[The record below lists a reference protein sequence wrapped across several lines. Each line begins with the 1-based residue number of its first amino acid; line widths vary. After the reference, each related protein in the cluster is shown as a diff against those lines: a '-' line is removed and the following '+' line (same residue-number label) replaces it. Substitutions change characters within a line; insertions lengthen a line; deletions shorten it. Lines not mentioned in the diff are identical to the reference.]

1 MGAVPW
7 PGGVTFRVWAPN
19 AESVAVH
26 GSFEGWTDG
35 GIAMARDGDTGH
47 WSVDV
52 PDAGPG
58 DEYRFLVGSA
68 GGVRSRLDPRARQLT
83 NSVGNAVVTDPDA
96 FDWGSTEFRTPD
108 WNDLVIYELH
118 VGTFTEGMHG
128 RPGTLDGV
136 RKRLGYLQDLGVGAI
151 QLMPPFEFAGDR
163 SWGYNPVYPYAVES
177 SYGHPDDLKAL
188 IRSAHEAG
196 IAVILDVVY
205 NHLGPSDL
213 DLWQFDGWSQDD
225 RGGIYFYQDDRAETP
240 WGHTRPDYGRPEV
253 RAFIRDNAMT
263 WLDEFRVDGLRWD
276 ATAWISSVQGGGR
289 GAEDALPD
297 GWSLMADINRE
308 AAERHPTTLMIA
320 EDLRTDQAVTRPAA
334 EGGAGFGAQWDG
346 RFVHWVRAALIA
358 ADDAHRDLAAVALA
372 IEADPADAFKRV
384 IYTESH
390 DEDAN
395 GHARV
400 PEEIW
405 PGYADSWPSRKRAA
419 LGAALVLTAPGI
431 PMLFQGQELIE
442 GSWFTDEDTIDW
454 GRRHRFHGLL
464 QLHRDLIALRRNT
477 TDVTRGLRG
486 PRVEVHHVDPA
497 LGVLAYHRWEAGGP
511 RDDVLVA
518 VNLSAEARPD
528 VRIGVPRDGRWR
540 VRFNSDWE
548 GYDPEFAA
556 ISTVDAETTDE
567 PWDGMA
573 QSLTIGLG
581 PYAAVILSQDD

>member
-177 SYGHPDDLKAL
+177 SYGPPDDLKAL

-196 IAVILDVVY
+196 IPVI
-205 NHLGPSDL
+205 
-213 DLWQFDGWSQDD
+213 
-225 RGGIYFYQDDRAETP
+225 RGVG
-240 WGHTRPDYGRPEV
+240 
-253 RAFIRDNAMT
+253 
-263 WLDEFRVDGLRWD
+263 
-276 ATAWISSVQGGGR
+276 
-289 GAEDALPD
+289 
-297 GWSLMADINRE
+297 
-308 AAERHPTTLMIA
+308 
-320 EDLRTDQAVTRPAA
+320 
-334 EGGAGFGAQWDG
+334 
-346 RFVHWVRAALIA
+346 
-358 ADDAHRDLAAVALA
+358 
-372 IEADPADAFKRV
+372 
-384 IYTESH
+384 
-390 DEDAN
+390 
-395 GHARV
+395 
-400 PEEIW
+400 
-405 PGYADSWPSRKRAA
+405 
-419 LGAALVLTAPGI
+419 
-431 PMLFQGQELIE
+431 
-442 GSWFTDEDTIDW
+442 
-454 GRRHRFHGLL
+454 
-464 QLHRDLIALRRNT
+464 
-477 TDVTRGLRG
+477 
-486 PRVEVHHVDPA
+486 
-497 LGVLAYHRWEAGGP
+497 
-511 RDDVLVA
+511 
-518 VNLSAEARPD
+518 
-528 VRIGVPRDGRWR
+528 
-540 VRFNSDWE
+540 
-548 GYDPEFAA
+548 
-556 ISTVDAETTDE
+556 
-567 PWDGMA
+567 
-573 QSLTIGLG
+573 
-581 PYAAVILSQDD
+581 